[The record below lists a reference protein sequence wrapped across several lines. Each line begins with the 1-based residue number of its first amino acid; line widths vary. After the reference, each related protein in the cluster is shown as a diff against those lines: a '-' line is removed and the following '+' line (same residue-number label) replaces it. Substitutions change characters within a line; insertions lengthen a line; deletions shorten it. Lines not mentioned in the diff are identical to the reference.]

1 MLSQAGID
9 EETVNRMTAVYAD
22 IGILLISNHRNLTSA
37 GEATDEIPLKFG
49 GISKREVH
57 NRRVAACMPLCA
69 PAWTQPTRAP
79 SINRSDFSGVFSP
92 CTEAAKGKQEK
103 VLPLL

>member
-1 MLSQAGID
+1 
-9 EETVNRMTAVYAD
+9 MTAVYAD
-22 IGILLISNHRNLTSA
+22 IGILLLSNHRNLTSA

-57 NRRVAACMPLCA
+57 NRRVAACTPLCA
-69 PAWTQPTRAP
+69 LARTKPTPAQP
-79 SINRSDFSGVFSP
+79 IKRSDFSGVFSP
-92 CTEAAKGKQEK
+92 CTEAAKGKQET